1 MKYTPVLSQ
10 YHVCFNQTKSSARS
24 QAGGV
29 CQEGVNVSAFSATG
43 ATASWE
49 KSFGSML
56 EK

>member
-24 QAGGV
+24 QAGV